1 MQSKI
6 LLTCSL
12 VDVLFLFCFVFFQI
26 IIVVINERTCWCLTV
41 CCLILK
47 KMYNNDC
54 QFLSKTHEMAIIIW
68 TVLTDLKRKQT
79 RIMNVLELERLMG
92 SRTGCVSDREGLR
105 TLTCCA
111 RRVSAET
118 EDLLTQHKQQSD
130 DTNQDH
136 FASSGNPTSNEH
148 GTQTCPIRSRCVFSP
163 PISVTHLPSLF
174 PRCEAVKLPPT
185 W

>member
-1 MQSKI
+1 M
-6 LLTCSL
+6 
-12 VDVLFLFCFVFFQI
+12 FCFCFFQI

-41 CCLILK
+41 LCCCPILK

-118 EDLLTQHKQQSD
+118 EDLPNTNSRVMILIRTISCPAVIRQVMNMEHRLVQSG
-130 DTNQDH
+130 H
-136 FASSGNPTSNEH
+136 AASSLPRYLSL
-148 GTQTCPIRSRCVFSP
+148 TCLLSFHAAKP
-163 PISVTHLPSLF
+163 
-174 PRCEAVKLPPT
+174 
-185 W
+185 